1 MINKIS
7 GVSTEVWGPCAWKF
21 LHAITFR
28 YAETAPTIDERTA
41 MYNLLSSL
49 QLVLP
54 CTKCRKHFGDY
65 LSDATTG
72 IANPDS
78 QHLSSRAA
86 VSAWMVG
93 LHNDVNRRLQKPV
106 IPFDNVKQ
114 DYAGDYVCP
123 PDVPLS
129 TNQWVSITTTLCIVV
144 FVLLL
149 FLLYFQ
155 IHHKEER
162 QALSIA
168 MSHLRGASLVKDSL
182 DF

>member
-1 MINKIS
+1 MKDKIS

-28 YAETAPTIDERTA
+28 YPETPTMDERAA

-54 CTKCRKHFGDY
+54 CTKCRKHFAEY
-65 LSDATTG
+65 LSDPVTG

-78 QHLSSRAA
+78 QHLANRVA
-86 VSAWMVG
+86 VSEWMVG

-106 IPFDNVKQ
+106 IAFDNVKQ
-114 DYAGDYVCP
+114 GYAGNYVCP

-144 FVLLL
+144 CVLLSFVLCS
-149 FLLYFQ
+149 Q
-155 IHHKEER
+155 VHHKR
-162 QALSIA
+162 QRQTFGLI
-168 MSHLRGASLVKDSL
+168 RSLGV
-182 DF
+182 